1 MNRTQASLKNFIW
14 YNVSTLVTL
23 ALNFVL
29 RTILIKTLGEV
40 YVGIS
45 NLFTNILGMLSLAE
59 LGIGTAIGY
68 NLYKPLAE
76 NDRPKIQALINFYR
90 RAYRIVASVVFVIGV
105 ALIPFLPKIAKGSD
119 GVEHLTFIYCIYIF
133 NTVSSYLIAYKST
146 IIDAD
151 QKNYII
157 TNVNTATNII
167 IVIFQMLVL
176 LVFKNY
182 VFYMLVS
189 AVIGLARN
197 VYLNYYTGKLYPFLR
212 KRNSERLT
220 DEEKKEIFTKIKAL
234 IYHSVGSVVVFQTDS
249 IITSSIINV
258 NAVGFVSNYNMI
270 INAIK
275 NFSSS
280 FFRIII
286 PSVGNLLVLSDKG
299 KARQLYKNVSFL
311 CFCIANFTSTCL
323 FFMLTPFIKIWIG
336 EKYVMPVSVVF
347 LLCINYYIAIVRTP
361 SNSFKSAAGMFEKDK
376 FSPILESIINLVV
389 SIVLAEKIG
398 IAGVYIGTFAS
409 SFVPLIWSEIIVG
422 KYIVEESL
430 FNIFKRLI
438 FRTSCMLLCGGAL
451 YLLFKCVAIEN
462 LYIDLLFKCVV
473 CLTIPNLMIVLVFGR
488 TKEFKYLVSV
498 IKKVLLKVLGKKAN

>member
-1 MNRTQASLKNFIW
+1 MNRTQASIKNFIW

-23 ALNFVL
+23 VLNFVL

-68 NLYKPLAE
+68 NLYRPLAE

-90 RAYRIVASVVFVIGV
+90 RAYRIVAAVVGVIGV
-105 ALIPFLPKIAKGSD
+105 VLIPFLPKIAKGSE

-146 IIDAD
+146 IINAD

-157 TNVNTATNII
+157 TNINTATNII

-182 VFYMLVS
+182 IFYMLVS
-189 AVIGLARN
+189 AGIGFARN
-197 VYLNYYTGKLYPFLR
+197 IYLNYYTGKLYPFLR
-212 KRNSERLT
+212 KRNNERLSK
-220 DEEKKEIFTKIKAL
+220 EEKQGIFTKIKAL

-275 NFSSS
+275 NLSSS

-286 PSVGNLLVLSDKG
+286 PSVGNLLVLSDKT
-299 KARQLYKNVSFL
+299 KARNLYKKVSFL
-311 CFCIANFTSTCL
+311 CFWVASFTSLCL

-336 EKYVMPVSVVF
+336 EKYVMSVAVVF

-361 SNSFKSAAGMFEKDK
+361 SNSFKSAAGMFEQDR
-376 FSPILESIINLVV
+376 FSPILESVINLVV
-389 SIVLAEKIG
+389 SIVLAKKIG
-398 IAGVYIGTFAS
+398 IAGIYIGTLAS

-422 KYIVEESL
+422 KYVINESV
-430 FNIFKRLI
+430 FAIFKRLI
-438 FRTSCMLLCGGAL
+438 FRTLCMFACGAGL
-451 YLLFKCVAIEN
+451 YLLFEKVAFEN
-462 LYIDLLFKCVV
+462 LYINLIFRCVA
-473 CLTIPNLMIVLVFGR
+473 CIILSNLMIVLVFGR
-488 TKEFKYLVSV
+488 TAEFKYLISAF
-498 IKKVLLKVLGKKAN
+498 KKVLQKFLKRRS